1 MNNMKNID
9 TLILAGGKSSR
20 LNYVDKLEL
29 KINNDKILDLVI
41 QNGVNNIYVV
51 GDKRPTKINV
61 YWINDLTKDGGPG
74 VGVWSGLQNIKSE
87 YVLILAGDQPF
98 IGQYIHELCQ
108 KATGNGSWLVDSHG
122 VGQPLASCVK
132 VSALKSSLEETGG
145 VNVSLSQILGKMDLV
160 SITVADEIV
169 QDLDTWA
176 DVARVM
182 RESGNMTEAWIK
194 NIANKLDLNHEVLD
208 VEKILDLT
216 RDVAHNV
223 ERKVAPLTTFLLGY
237 AAGKNNLAK
246 KEIEELVEK
255 INQSIKDWQ
264 EKK

>member
-1 MNNMKNID
+1 MKNID

-20 LNYVDKLEL
+20 LDFVDKLDL
-29 KINNDKILDLVI
+29 TINNEKILDLVI
-41 QNGVNNIYVV
+41 QNGINNIYVV

-61 YWINDLTKDGGPG
+61 NWINDLVKNGGPG
-74 VGVWSGLQNIKSE
+74 VGVWSGLQEINSE

-98 IGQYIHELCQ
+98 IGHYVTELCQ
-108 KATGNGSWLVDSHG
+108 KVVGNGSWLVNSEG
-122 VGQPLASCVK
+122 MGNPLASCVK

-145 VNVSLSQILGKMDLV
+145 VNVSLRQILGKMDLV
-160 SITVADEIV
+160 PITVTDEVV

-176 DVARVM
+176 DVAKVM
-182 RESGNMTEAWIK
+182 RESGNMTDAWIK
-194 NIANKLDLNHEVLD
+194 NIAKKLELNHEVLD

-237 AAGKNNLAK
+237 AAGKSNLAK
-246 KEIEELVEK
+246 KEIEGLVEK
-255 INQSIKDWQ
+255 INQTVKEWQ